1 MKYPSFNRNY
11 LAVLITLV
19 FVIFCGAIYFLI
31 YVPNNERDLQEQ
43 RFRTLQNIDVNI
55 HKKIENSV
63 SLLSNLLDG
72 FAKDDSTER
81 YVKKYINNYSRE
93 NFTLALP
100 EVSVKNKVV
109 RNGRIDSSYSIAVNN
124 ESQLITLQLEKKII
138 DGADTTSY
146 KMSMNFSFDQF
157 IKFLF
162 PENIFDQYLVFSKRD
177 LVYETFP
184 SGINYLNDSLVDKKN
199 GTQISSVKSLNIS
212 GIDYKLFS
220 QPVNF
225 NADNEWVI
233 TGLLSDSRYQA
244 EKNQLPASAILLLV
258 TIAFIIIVAFPWIK
272 LYQMGSKD
280 RLTVSDGIA
289 SIAVSMLLMSL
300 LFFTFFKYKTVLRPD
315 NSSYSKDTLAMQI
328 TTAFQKEISTVYNTL
343 KLFEDSV
350 KSNPALFH
358 DLVNFNTDS
367 VSFKDDGPVRPE
379 IFGNSTKNLSI
390 TQVLWMD
397 KYGNENANWIAEG
410 MNPLHGNFSNRG
422 YFKNIIDKKEYLLD
436 KDTSRKYYLD
446 QIISWTSDEF
456 TSVLSIPST
465 LKGEAIGA
473 ISFTFQSLHKTVL
486 PAGYLFAIIDGN
498 GNVLYHSDEARNLN
512 ENLLNEFSEKDKLL
526 TNIEARTEDVFI
538 TKYFGKEYNVNIKP
552 INGLPYFIVILGD
565 KSYKETRD
573 TEIYSFTLSMML
585 LFFGFL
591 IFELFIVFL
600 VSSRRSFFKG
610 QFFDTSWI
618 GPRSSSHHQY
628 NLATLFNALV
638 ILLVIAF
645 FRTSTFLT
653 YLFIL
658 LFSVTF
664 ISVFL
669 TLLFARRY
677 KQNNQVDN
685 HKFKRTTLTWLL
697 IFILMIDV
705 TALRTLDES
714 SIRWLLLYE
723 LIVVIAGF
731 IFFEYGDSLLSKL
744 RNRAGEKMLSQWSY
758 IRSFSLMG
766 LSRLII
772 TSAIPIIFFYITSY
786 NYEENVSIRY
796 RQLQFATQLLN
807 KINNITPDEIENN
820 TDFRRGY
827 YYDGAWI
834 NKMTI
839 QHEDSPQAY
848 SKEEVITARMLSQ
861 FRINISTAAV
871 KEEKFY
877 SPFAA
882 DTSFFYNPLL
892 KDACKVNSKSI
903 TYVQTRIP
911 GQYLSIAALGLN
923 YKMPLPFG
931 KGWFGGMLFWGL
943 LFGSICVFYFIIYSV
958 ICKLFSLNMPD
969 LTKWNLLDDKIITG
983 SRLNQLLFIIGLPG
997 SGKLSIIKAKIQNG
1011 EIKDE
1016 DATLV
1021 YNEDDEPASNVFIAD
1036 LMNIPDAGDDRES
1049 NPEWQAFKVKAFD
1062 KKNKLIVVNH
1072 FEYNIEDAVTNRL
1085 KLNFLESV
1093 MLDSKCKIIILS
1105 TIHPVSFLDSIT
1117 DQAMEVDDK
1126 AAPGQDLDRWHVL
1139 FGHYRIIIFSL
1150 EQSSAIETSG
1160 QWDAIYKETDQTH
1173 FLINMS
1179 QDAVDTA
1186 NVLTK
1191 EGTIVNVD
1199 ELTFKL
1205 QVTAQYFYMYIW
1217 KSLTKE
1223 EKFLLYDLAEDNL
1236 VNSYDEYN
1244 LNLLLA
1250 KGVIVRD
1257 EGVGMLRLFNK
1268 GFRNFILTAIGNS
1281 EAMKIKRSIKD
1292 NGNWNRLKS
1301 PLLIILMAILVFLLT
1316 SQQEIYSR
1324 LLSYVAALTAGVPV
1338 ILKLFSIFGKSDQK
1352 SN

>member
-63 SLLSNLLDG
+63 STLSNLLDG
-72 FAKDDSTER
+72 FAKDDSTEH

-93 NFTLALP
+93 NFTLTLP
-100 EVSVKNKVV
+100 EVKVKNKIV
-109 RNGRIDSSYSIAVNN
+109 RNGRVDSSYSISVNN
-124 ESQLITLQLEKKII
+124 ESRLITLQLEKKII
-138 DGADTTSY
+138 DGTDTTSY

-162 PENIFDQYLVFSKRD
+162 PENIFDQYLIFSKRA

-184 SGINYLNDSLVDKKN
+184 SGINYLNDSLTDKKN
-199 GTQISSVKSLNIS
+199 ATQISSIKSLNIS

-233 TGLLSDSRYQA
+233 TGLLSDSRYHA

-315 NSSYSKDTLAMQI
+315 NSSSSKDTLAMQI

-343 KLFEDSV
+343 KLFEDSI
-350 KSNPALFH
+350 KSNPGLFH
-358 DLVNFNTDS
+358 DVVNFNTDS
-367 VSFKDDGPVRPE
+367 VSFKNDGPLHRQ
-379 IFGNSTKNLSI
+379 IFGNSTKDLSI
-390 TQVLWMD
+390 NQVLWMD
-397 KYGNENANWIAEG
+397 KYGNENTNWIAKR
-410 MNPLHGNFSNRG
+410 MNPLHGNFRNRG
-422 YFKNIIDKKEYLLD
+422 YFKNIINKKEYLLN

-446 QIISWTSDEF
+446 QIISWTSNEF
-456 TSVLSIPST
+456 TSVLSIPSA

-591 IFELFIVFL
+591 IFELFVVFL
-600 VSSRRSFFKG
+600 VSSRRSFFKS

-628 NLATLFNALV
+628 NVATLFNAFV

-669 TLLFARRY
+669 TFLFARRY
-677 KQNNQVDN
+677 KQNNQTDN
-685 HKFKRTTLTWLL
+685 YKFKRTTLTWLL
-697 IFILMIDV
+697 IFILMIDI
-705 TALRTLDES
+705 TALRTLDGR
-714 SIRWLLLYE
+714 SILWLLFYE

-731 IFFEYGDSLLSKL
+731 IFFKYGDNFLSKI
-744 RNRAGEKMLSQWSY
+744 RNRTGKKLLSQWNY

-786 NYEENVSIRY
+786 NYEENISIRY
-796 RQLQFATQLLN
+796 RQLQFANHLLN
-807 KINNITPDEIENN
+807 KIDNVTQDEIENN

-834 NKMTI
+834 HKMTI
-839 QHEDSPQAY
+839 QHEKPPPPY
-848 SKEEVITARMLSQ
+848 SKEEIITARMLSQ
-861 FRINISTAAV
+861 FRINISNAAV
-871 KEEKFY
+871 REENFY
-877 SPFAA
+877 TPFAA

-892 KDACKVNSKSI
+892 KDACKLNSKSI
-903 TYVQTRIP
+903 TYVETRVP
-911 GQYLSIAALGLN
+911 GQYLAITALGLN
-923 YKMPLPFG
+923 YKMPSPFG

-943 LFGSICVFYFIIYSV
+943 LLVCICIFYFIIYSV

-983 SRLNQLLFIIGLPG
+983 SKLNQLLFVIGLPG
-997 SGKLSIIKAKIQNG
+997 SGKLSIIKEKIQNG
-1011 EIKDE
+1011 EIKSE

-1021 YNEDDEPASNVFIAD
+1021 YYEENESVSNVFIAD
-1036 LMNIPDAGDDRES
+1036 LMNIPDAGDDREL
-1049 NPEWQAFKVKAFD
+1049 NPDWQAIKAKAFD
-1062 KKNKLIVVNH
+1062 KKNKLIIVNH
-1072 FEYNIEDAVTNRL
+1072 FEYNIEDAATNRL

-1105 TIHPVSFLDSIT
+1105 TVHPVSFLDSIT
-1117 DQAMEVDDK
+1117 DQALEADDK

-1150 EQSSAIETSG
+1150 EQSSAIEPSR
-1160 QWDAIYKETDQTH
+1160 QWDSIYKETNQTH
-1173 FLINMS
+1173 FLINMNE
-1179 QDAVDTA
+1179 DAVETA
-1186 NVLTK
+1186 NVLSK
-1191 EGTIVNVD
+1191 RGMIVNVD
-1199 ELTFKL
+1199 ELAFKL
-1205 QVTAQYFYMYIW
+1205 QITAQYFYMYIW

-1223 EKFLLYDLAEDNL
+1223 EKFLLYDLAEDNM
-1236 VNSYDEYN
+1236 VNSYDKYN

-1250 KGVIVRD
+1250 KGVIIRD

-1316 SQQEIYSR
+1316 SQQEMYSR

>member
-11 LAVLITLV
+11 IAVLITLV

-81 YVKKYINNYSRE
+81 YVSKYINNYSRE
-93 NFTLALP
+93 NFTLTLP
-100 EVSVKNKVV
+100 EVQVKNKIV

-138 DGADTTSY
+138 DGTDTTSY
-146 KMSMNFSFDQF
+146 KMSMNFSFGQF
-157 IKFLF
+157 IKLLF
-162 PENIFDQYLVFSKRD
+162 PENIFDQYLVFSKRA

-199 GTQISSVKSLNIS
+199 GNQISSVKSLNIS

-233 TGLLSDSRYQA
+233 TGLLSDNRYQA

-315 NSSYSKDTLAMQI
+315 NSSFSKDTLARQI
-328 TTAFQKEISTVYNTL
+328 TAAFQKEISTVYHTL
-343 KLFEDSV
+343 KLFEDSI
-350 KSNPALFH
+350 KSNPTLFH
-358 DLVNFNTDS
+358 DLINFNTDS
-367 VSFKDDGPVRPE
+367 VSFKDDSPVRRQL
-379 IFGNSTKNLSI
+379 FGDSTMDLSI
-390 TQVLWMD
+390 SQVLWMD
-397 KYGNENANWIAEG
+397 KYGNENINWIAKG
-410 MNPLHGNFSNRG
+410 MNPLHGNFRNRS
-422 YFKNIIDKKEYLLD
+422 YFKNIINKKEYLLD
-436 KDTSRKYYLD
+436 KDTSRKYFLD
-446 QIISWTSDEF
+446 QIISWTSNEF

-465 LKGEAIGA
+465 LKGEEIGA
-473 ISFTFQSLHKTVL
+473 VSFTFQSLHKTVL

-498 GNVLYHSDEARNLN
+498 GNVLYHSDEAHNLN

-526 TNIEARTEDVFI
+526 TNIEARTKDVFI
-538 TKYFGKEYNVNIKP
+538 TKYFGKEYNVNIQP

-591 IFELFIVFL
+591 IFELFVVFL
-600 VSSRRSFFKG
+600 VSSRRSFFKR

-618 GPRSSSHHQY
+618 GPRYSSHHQY

-664 ISVFL
+664 ISAFL
-669 TLLFARRY
+669 TALFARRY
-677 KQNNQVDN
+677 KQNNQTDN
-685 HKFKRTTLTWLL
+685 YKFKRTTLTWLL
-697 IFILMIDV
+697 IFIVMIDV
-705 TALRTLDES
+705 TALRTLDGS
-714 SIRWLLLYE
+714 SILWLLFYQ
-723 LIVVIAGF
+723 LIIVIAGI
-731 IFFEYGDSLLSKL
+731 IFFKYGDKLLGKIRNHAGKKL
-744 RNRAGEKMLSQWSY
+744 LSQWNY

-786 NYEENVSIRY
+786 NYEENISIRY
-796 RQLQFATQLLN
+796 RQLQFANQLLN
-807 KINNITPDEIENN
+807 KIDNVTQDEIENN
-820 TDFRRGY
+820 SDFRRGY

-834 NKMTI
+834 HKMTI
-839 QHEDSPQAY
+839 QHIKPPQPY
-848 SKEEVITARMLSQ
+848 SKEEIITARMLSQ
-861 FRINISTAAV
+861 FRINISSAAV
-871 KEEKFY
+871 KEENFY

-892 KDACKVNSKSI
+892 KDACKLNSKSI
-903 TYVQTRIP
+903 TYVETRVP
-911 GQYLSIAALGLN
+911 GQYLAIAALGLN
-923 YKMPLPFG
+923 YKMPSPFG
-931 KGWFGGMLFWGL
+931 EGWFGGMLFWGL
-943 LFGSICVFYFIIYSV
+943 LLVSICIFYFIIYSV

-983 SRLNQLLFIIGLPG
+983 SKLNQLLFIIGLPG
-997 SGKLSIIKAKIQNG
+997 SGKLSIIKEKIKNS
-1011 EIKDE
+1011 EIKD
-1016 DATLV
+1016 DNVSLV
-1021 YNEDDEPASNVFIAD
+1021 YKEEDESASNVFIAD

-1049 NPEWQAFKVKAFD
+1049 NPDWQALKVKAFD

-1072 FEYNIEDAVTNRL
+1072 FEYNIEDAATNRL

-1117 DQAMEVDDK
+1117 DQVLEADDK

-1139 FGHYRIIIFSL
+1139 FGHYRIIIFPL
-1150 EQSSAIETSG
+1150 ERSSAIESPR
-1160 QWDAIYKETDQTH
+1160 QWDAIYKEAGQTH

-1179 QDAVDTA
+1179 EDAVQSA
-1186 NVLTK
+1186 NVLTQK
-1191 EGTIVNVD
+1191 GTIVNVD

-1316 SQQEIYSR
+1316 SQQEMYSR